1 VDAEGDWFEVRSTA
15 TGILGDLALPFGEP
29 DPERTY
35 PEVFSLVVDRGEG
48 RVRELPTFFFGM
60 ARVYADRNLDKVT
73 QRLVTTYHDVSRAP
87 RVPTFQINACRVGDR
102 YGLYLGDFFNR
113 SAARVRLRRQ
123 GMEFADTPF
132 VRFNDDD
139 TFECEDWGSFPIS
152 FLALTG
158 KTDAPTELVRPSR
171 GYLLLSFASLRLGDT
186 RRPELARLANVIRG
200 LDAVG
205 AADAATL
212 VAELAA

>member
-15 TGILGDLALPFGEP
+15 MGVLGDLDLPYGEP
-29 DPERTY
+29 DPDRSY
-35 PEVFSLVVDRGEG
+35 PEILSLVIDRSEG
-48 RVRELPTFFFGM
+48 RVRELPAFFFGT
-60 ARVYADRNLDKVT
+60 ARVYSDRDLDKVT
-73 QRLVTTYHDVSRAP
+73 SRLVTTYKDVVRAP
-87 RVPTFQINACRVGDR
+87 HVPTFQINACRVGER

-113 SAARVRLRRQ
+113 SAARIRLRRQ
-123 GMEFADTPF
+123 GMEFAESPF
-132 VRFNDDD
+132 VRFQEDES
-139 TFECEDWGSFPIS
+139 FECDDWGAFRPS

-158 KTDAPTELVRPSR
+158 KSDEPTELVRPSR

-186 RRPELARLANVIRG
+186 SQPEVARLANVLRG